1 MERLC
6 SVCGW
11 EILFRSRN
19 INNIVCVL
27 HTAGRKE
34 CFPALPVVFLVTK
47 ILINMS
53 FHNRIV
59 ERKKWILLLLAAVDI
74 SVAYAQE
81 EFRITGKANGLT
93 DGTLL
98 LLIDEGGQDTLAT
111 TLIKNGVFMFTGKV
125 DSPSAAYIMISN
137 GKEMIPLILENVP
150 FTINLSEQGALIQ
163 GGEQQEIF
171 GQFNRISN
179 RLLREQGRIQ
189 QAYTR
194 AEQARDK
201 VGVKAAMKQFE
212 EAIAVA
218 RAEEKALREKY
229 PDLYVIAY
237 VVALGMRGDTEDSLR
252 EKYEALGEVARGTAP
267 GKEIA
272 AMLDRYAALE
282 MGKIAPDFT
291 ATKPDGNTF
300 TLYGLP
306 AKLKLIHFW
315 SSENADSR

>member
-1 MERLC
+1 M
-6 SVCGW
+6 
-11 EILFRSRN
+11 
-19 INNIVCVL
+19 
-27 HTAGRKE
+27 
-34 CFPALPVVFLVTK
+34 
-47 ILINMS
+47 
-53 FHNRIV
+53 
-59 ERKKWILLLLAAVDI
+59 KKWILLLLAAVDI

-150 FTINLSEQGALIQ
+150 FTINLSKQGALIQ

-189 QAYTR
+189 QVYTR

-237 VVALGMRGDTEDSLR
+237 VVALGWGRLPGARLPVRKSLR
-252 EKYEALGEVARGTAP
+252 CWIV
-267 GKEIA
+267 
-272 AMLDRYAALE
+272 
-282 MGKIAPDFT
+282 
-291 ATKPDGNTF
+291 
-300 TLYGLP
+300 TLPWRWERLLRTLP
-306 AKLKLIHFW
+306 QPNLMAIRLLCMAFLR
-315 SSENADSR
+315 S

>member
-1 MERLC
+1 
-6 SVCGW
+6 
-11 EILFRSRN
+11 
-19 INNIVCVL
+19 
-27 HTAGRKE
+27 
-34 CFPALPVVFLVTK
+34 
-47 ILINMS
+47 
-53 FHNRIV
+53 
-59 ERKKWILLLLAAVDI
+59 
-74 SVAYAQE
+74 
-81 EFRITGKANGLT
+81 
-93 DGTLL
+93 
-98 LLIDEGGQDTLAT
+98 
-111 TLIKNGVFMFTGKV
+111 MFTGKV